1 MKKLTILYVLCQ
13 VWVCANAQI
22 APKYSNDF
30 LNIGAGARAAAMGNA
45 VVASV
50 SDVTSGYWNPAN
62 LMQIKDNIQLS
73 LMHNEQFAG
82 IVKNDYGALS
92 FKLNNESVLAVSA
105 IRVGVDDIP
114 NTLSLFEN
122 GQIDYSRIS
131 SFSAIDYG
139 FIVSYARSIPK
150 VEGLHVGGNAKVIRR
165 IVGDFANAWG
175 FGIDVAASY
184 TRNKWT
190 FGLMA
195 RDITTTFNAWSY
207 TFTNEQKNVLLATNN
222 KLPQNALELT
232 LPRFIVGAKRS
243 FHFFSDHFSVLPEIN
258 ADITTDGRRNVV
270 VSSRYLNIDVRMGL
284 ELGYKNIFF
293 IRGGLNNFQRAK
305 TINGERTYTIEP
317 SVGAGLKINAFSV
330 DYALSNVASASGLPF
345 SNIISVKLGI
355 NRKN

>member
-1 MKKLTILYVLCQ
+1 
-13 VWVCANAQI
+13 
-22 APKYSNDF
+22 
-30 LNIGAGARAAAMGNA
+30 
-45 VVASV
+45 
-50 SDVTSGYWNPAN
+50 
-62 LMQIKDNIQLS
+62 
-73 LMHNEQFAG
+73 
-82 IVKNDYGALS
+82 
-92 FKLNNESVLAVSA
+92 
-105 IRVGVDDIP
+105 
-114 NTLSLFEN
+114 
-122 GQIDYSRIS
+122 
-131 SFSAIDYG
+131 
-139 FIVSYARSIPK
+139 
-150 VEGLHVGGNAKVIRR
+150 VGGNAKVIRR